1 MRGRRLAYGGSGATL
16 PSFTPFP
23 RRETFV
29 SSGRNFCFPSRKLLF
44 HFEETFVSS
53 KGNSKKLLYDKSKIV
68 VVRINKN

>member
-29 SSGRNFCFPSRKLLF
+29 SSGRNFCFPIRKLLF
-44 HFEETFVSS
+44 HCEETFVSS
-53 KGNSKKLLYDKSKIV
+53 DGNAKKLLYEKSKMT
-68 VVRINKN
+68 VR